1 MTPRSITRRASGPA
15 AIVAGL
21 AIAAGLPATLGALTL
36 GQAPKLPPGT
46 LRGPIS
52 RLRQYPKLSLATPKQ
67 LAAAKRL
74 RTETRAALRK
84 WRDPRA
90 AARAG
95 YAPNRLRRL
104 GNAAGLF
111 LHAEHRAYSND
122 NAYLDPTKPE
132 VLIYENLPGMPLV
145 LIGVMFSVPRGVH
158 GPTPGGP
165 ITRWHTHRVCAHGVK
180 RGLAPRPDG
189 SCPPGTKS
197 RQGAEML
204 HFWLTRDLRSTYAIH
219 GPVPEL
225 CAAGLM
231 YREACDG
238 HAPHGH

>member
-1 MTPRSITRRASGPA
+1 VSAREIRRPENVALA
-15 AIVAGL
+15 LLAGL
-21 AIAAGLPATLGALTL
+21 AVAAAASPALGALAL
-36 GQAPKLPPGT
+36 RQAPKLPPET
-46 LRGPIS
+46 LRGPLE
-52 RLRQYPKLSLATPKQ
+52 RLRQYPTLSLATPEQ

-74 RTETRAALRK
+74 RMEIRAASRE

-90 AARAG
+90 AAAAG
-95 YAPNRLRRL
+95 YAPARLRRG
-104 GNAAGLF
+104 GNATGLF
-111 LHAEHRAYSND
+111 LHAENRAFSNND
-122 NAYLDPTKPE
+122 HYLDPEQPE
-132 VLIYENLPGMPLV
+132 VLIFANVPRRPLV
-145 LIGVMFSVPRGVH
+145 LIGMMFAVPRGVH

-204 HFWLTRDLRSTYAIH
+204 HFWLTSDLRSSYAIH

-225 CAAGLM
+225 CAAGLL
-231 YREACDG
+231 YHESCHHAG
-238 HAPHGH
+238 HMH